1 MKHFAL
7 AIIFALAAPVAT
19 AGIVFNYE
27 TGKQLYVRFDDS
39 SNTAVN
45 LTEGST
51 LKAGRYTAA
60 DAAIDTA
67 GLAAGTY
74 TGRIF
79 IGTAGAQSSGDVLVG
94 VVNDFTFG
102 ASTQTSSDARLVAA
116 MFGTSTADSGSGTLG
131 RAFHYLLS
139 SFVSNGKFSQ
149 NALSN
154 APTGDGEAIVDE
166 TAADLIAA
174 RVNASRGDFYP
185 NAKQVWV
192 LKRDGAGLEVKN
204 DFQITMGE
212 GETLKVWIDFAS
224 VVGKNEFIQS
234 IDSLELSGGSAV
246 IVTDSSGILGNLVYL
261 QVEGGSD
268 GDATTVDFEVTTT
281 AGQVITGSVCVFNV
295 VE

>member
-1 MKHFAL
+1 MKQFAL
-7 AIIFALAAPVAT
+7 AILFALAAPLAS

-79 IGTAGAQSSGDVLVG
+79 IGTAGAQSSSDVLVG

-102 ASTQTSSDARLVAA
+102 ASTQTSSDARLISAL
-116 MFGTSTADSGSGTLG
+116 FGTSTADSGDGTVG
-131 RAFHYLLS
+131 RTLHWLEAAFTS
-139 SFVSNGKFSQ
+139 IGKYST

-154 APTGDGEAIVDE
+154 APTGSGGTEPDDR
-166 TAADLIAA
+166 DLEP
-174 RVNASRGDFYP
+174 V
-185 NAKQVWV
+185 QHVWQ
-192 LKRDGAGLEVKN
+192 LKRSGDGTLRSTNPLYVHGGDTIRAGWNCDIPSVLPPGTVISTEDDPEAVN
-204 DFQITMGE
+204 DTGEITITAIGHDAKIA
-212 GETLKVWIDFAS
+212 KVELAIDDAAEAGSHWI
-224 VVGKNEFIQS
+224 K
-234 IDSLELSGGSAV
+234 
-246 IVTDSSGILGNLVYL
+246 
-261 QVEGGSD
+261 
-268 GDATTVDFEVTTT
+268 TTVTNTNGGGPIAVYGEV
-281 AGQVITGSVCVFNV
+281 VIQA
-295 VE
+295 EPE